1 MIEELIDARYTV
13 VQTVLE
19 DQLSAWF
26 GADGFQII
34 ESPDDY
40 ARWKIVI
47 PRYLT
52 PAERSEL
59 RQAFSRHQLFRKL
72 CTALRVHPDFL
83 QIVHT
88 FGEKTAA
95 TEESLA
101 ASFTRLYPPTF
112 GSDYEIAYNL
122 KYVARHGRGAVLK
135 DPFSIRQI
143 GVYHK
148 SGGKSGKSAWIL
160 LHVPEALSDR
170 LSIAIGEC
178 DGSKPLDQFRLHAL
192 MLSHLSEDW
201 RAYIGYLEDSFTDL
215 MDRSFSSSGNQAPAK
230 GCITVE
236 FADIR
241 SLQILTDRLKC
252 LSHLLRLNI
261 GLKERL
267 DAFFVCVKASLAPD
281 DASMQY
287 ETMMQNYGQ
296 QTQINISRI
305 ELLIDRAKGVS
316 LLTEHILNV
325 RNANTNY
332 KMNLA
337 IHDLSKQGVEENII
351 MRQLAA
357 HTTKDTKTMR
367 AFGLVAVVFLP
378 ATFLASE
385 DSVEYLDICN
395 SGGGL
400 LRSRS
405 GNMVHLAHAKVVKV
419 RKEES

>member
-1 MIEELIDARYTV
+1 MQAEPTHLNVDDQQPPPFPHYIQSTLD
-13 VQTVLE
+13 LE
-19 DQLSAWF
+19 SYLSNPS
-26 GADGFQII
+26 DISVFQISQDDSW
-34 ESPDDY
+34 SPLL
-40 ARWKIVI
+40 I
-47 PRYLT
+47 T
-52 PAERSEL
+52 EE
-59 RQAFSRHQLFRKL
+59 LFRKL

-112 GSDYEIAYNL
+112 SCDYEIAYNF

-143 GVYHK
+143 GVYHR
-148 SGGKSGKSAWIL
+148 SAGKSGKSAWIL
-160 LHVPEALSDR
+160 LHVPEALSER

-215 MDRSFSSSGNQAPAK
+215 MDRSFSSSGNQEPAE
-230 GCITVE
+230 GGITVE

-252 LSHLLRLNI
+252 LYHLLRLNI
-261 GLKERL
+261 SLKERL

-378 ATFLASE
+378 ATFLASRHFLDPIFS
-385 DSVEYLDICN
+385 DSKA
-395 SGGGL
+395 
-400 LRSRS
+400 R
-405 GNMVHLAHAKVVKV
+405 NMVTV
-419 RKEES
+419 